1 MKPEFKKQF
10 SEMAEKI
17 SYKYWIIFAAI
28 ASILFGILL
37 FIYLEQKPE
46 TTSPV
51 YSGKKS
57 TVIVAATDISPRTLI
72 QSNMLTTKEIPAE
85 FVPEDAIT
93 DVKDIVGKPAKYQ
106 IMRDDIVTDRK
117 VLMDIKLAGFTG
129 TIPPDCRA
137 ISIGINDITGISGF
151 AKPGDYVDVL
161 VVSGSGN
168 DNRITSNI
176 ILQNILLLAINKTP
190 MYSQRNV
197 VVDTPANNDGNK
209 NNNDNGNSSNNTGN
223 ALGNSQTAPG
233 NTATSALATA
243 TLAVSPRD
251 AMELIAAAQSGTV
264 YLVLRPY
271 KPRDTFTTN
280 TEYSKVTNKGAAPQ
294 GGQPQPVP
302 AGGSQPPSNG
312 AAAPTTPAQSYGSVE
327 VIRGTKVTREGN

>member
-28 ASILFGILL
+28 ASLLFGILL

-46 TTSPV
+46 TPV
-51 YSGKKS
+51 PAYNGEKA
-57 TVIVAATDISPRTLI
+57 TVIVAATDIAPRTLI
-72 QSNMLTTKEIPAE
+72 QSNMLTTKEIPVE
-85 FVPEDAIT
+85 FVPDDAIT
-93 DVKDIVGKPAKYQ
+93 DVKDIVGKPAKFQ

-117 VLMDIKLAGFTG
+117 VLMDIKMAGFTG

-137 ISIGINDITGISGF
+137 ISIGINDVTGISGF

-161 VVSGSGN
+161 VVSGSN
-168 DNRITSNI
+168 SDNRITSNI

-197 VVDTPANNDGNK
+197 VVNTPTSGDGDK
-209 NNNDNGNSSNNTGN
+209 NNNSNNNNNGSV
-223 ALGNSQTAPG
+223 LGNSQPAPS
-233 NTATSALATA
+233 NTASSGVATA

-280 TEYSKVTNKGAAPQ
+280 TEYSKVTNKGATPQ
-294 GGQPQPVP
+294 GGQPMPT
-302 AGGSQPPSNG
+302 GGSQPVSNG
-312 AAAPTTPAQSYGSVE
+312 AAAPAPAQSYGSVE
-327 VIRGTKVTREGN
+327 VIRGTKVTREGA

>member
-17 SYKYWIIFAAI
+17 SYKYWIVFAAI
-28 ASILFGILL
+28 ASLLFGILL

-46 TTSPV
+46 APAPA
-51 YSGKKS
+51 YSGEKA
-57 TVIVAATDISPRTLI
+57 TVIVAATDIAPRTLI
-72 QSNMLTTKEIPAE
+72 QSNMLTTREIPVE

-93 DVKDIVGKPAKYQ
+93 DVRDIVGKPAKYQ

-117 VLMDIKLAGFTG
+117 VLMDIKMAGFTG

-137 ISIGINDITGISGF
+137 ISIGINDVTGISGF

-197 VVDTPANNDGNK
+197 VVNTPTNNEGDK
-209 NNNDNGNSSNNTGN
+209 NNNSNNTN
-223 ALGNSQTAPG
+223 NSNNSVLGNSQPAPS
-233 NTATSALATA
+233 NTASSGVATA

-280 TEYSKVTNKGAAPQ
+280 TEYSKVTNKGATPQ
-294 GGQPQPVP
+294 GGQPQMAPGATGQP
-302 AGGSQPPSNG
+302 ANSG
-312 AAAPTTPAQSYGSVE
+312 APAPAPAPAQTYGSVE
-327 VIRGTKVTREGN
+327 VIRGTTVTREGA

>member
-1 MKPEFKKQF
+1 MKPEFTKQF

-28 ASILFGILL
+28 ASLLFGILL

-46 TTSPV
+46 TPV
-51 YSGKKS
+51 PAYNGEKA
-57 TVIVAATDISPRTLI
+57 TVIVAATDIAPRTLI
-72 QSNMLTTKEIPAE
+72 QSNMLTTKEIPVE
-85 FVPEDAIT
+85 FVPDDAIT
-93 DVKDIVGKPAKYQ
+93 DVKDIVGKPAKFQ

-117 VLMDIKLAGFTG
+117 VLMDIKMAGFTG

-137 ISIGINDITGISGF
+137 ISIGINDVTGISGF

-168 DNRITSNI
+168 DSRITSNI

-197 VVDTPANNDGNK
+197 VVNTPANEDGDK
-209 NNNDNGNSSNNTGN
+209 NNNSNNN
-223 ALGNSQTAPG
+223 SNVQGNSQPAPS
-233 NTATSALATA
+233 NTASSGVATA

-280 TEYSKVTNKGAAPQ
+280 TEYSKVTNKGATPQ
-294 GGQPQPVP
+294 GGQPMP
-302 AGGSQPPSNG
+302 AGGSQPVSNG
-312 AAAPTTPAQSYGSVE
+312 AAAPAPAQSYGSVE
-327 VIRGTKVTREGN
+327 VIRGTKVTREGA

>member
-1 MKPEFKKQF
+1 MKPEFTKQF

-17 SYKYWIIFAAI
+17 SYKYWIVFAAI

-46 TTSPV
+46 TPV
-51 YSGKKS
+51 PAYNGEKA
-57 TVIVAATDISPRTLI
+57 TVIVAATDIAPRTLI
-72 QSNMLTTKEIPAE
+72 QSNMLTTKEIPVE
-85 FVPEDAIT
+85 FVPDDAIT
-93 DVKDIVGKPAKYQ
+93 DVKDIVGKPAKFQ

-117 VLMDIKLAGFTG
+117 VLMDIKMAGFTG

-137 ISIGINDITGISGF
+137 ISIGINDVTGISGF

-168 DNRITSNI
+168 DSRITSNI

-197 VVDTPANNDGNK
+197 VVNTPANEDGDK
-209 NNNDNGNSSNNTGN
+209 NNNSNNNNNGSV
-223 ALGNSQTAPG
+223 LGNSQPAPS
-233 NTATSALATA
+233 NTASSGVATA

-280 TEYSKVTNKGAAPQ
+280 TEYSKVTNKGATPQ
-294 GGQPQPVP
+294 GGQPMP
-302 AGGSQPPSNG
+302 AGGSQPVSNG
-312 AAAPTTPAQSYGSVE
+312 AAAPAPAQSYGSVE
-327 VIRGTKVTREGN
+327 VIRGTKVTREGA

>member
-1 MKPEFKKQF
+1 
-10 SEMAEKI
+10 MAEKI
-17 SYKYWIIFAAI
+17 SYKYWIVFAAI
-28 ASILFGILL
+28 ASLLFGILL

-46 TTSPV
+46 TPV
-51 YSGKKS
+51 PAYNGEKA
-57 TVIVAATDISPRTLI
+57 TVIVAATDIAPRTLI
-72 QSNMLTTKEIPAE
+72 QSNMLTTKEIPVE
-85 FVPEDAIT
+85 FVPDDAIT
-93 DVKDIVGKPAKYQ
+93 DVKDIVGKPAKFQ

-117 VLMDIKLAGFTG
+117 VLMDIKMAGFTG

-137 ISIGINDITGISGF
+137 ISIGINDVTGISGF

-168 DNRITSNI
+168 DSRITSNI

-197 VVDTPANNDGNK
+197 VVNTPANEDGDK
-209 NNNDNGNSSNNTGN
+209 NNNSNNN
-223 ALGNSQTAPG
+223 SNVQGNSQPAPS
-233 NTATSALATA
+233 NTASSGVATA

-280 TEYSKVTNKGAAPQ
+280 TEYSKVTNKGATPQ
-294 GGQPQPVP
+294 GGQPMP
-302 AGGSQPPSNG
+302 AGGGQPVSNG
-312 AAAPTTPAQSYGSVE
+312 AAAPAPAQSYGSVE
-327 VIRGTKVTREGN
+327 VIRGTKVTREGA

>member
-1 MKPEFKKQF
+1 
-10 SEMAEKI
+10 MAEKI
-17 SYKYWIIFAAI
+17 SYKYWIVFAAI
-28 ASILFGILL
+28 ASLLFGILL

-46 TTSPV
+46 TPV
-51 YSGKKS
+51 PAYNGEKA
-57 TVIVAATDISPRTLI
+57 TVIVAATDIAPRTLI
-72 QSNMLTTKEIPAE
+72 QSNMLTTKEIPVE
-85 FVPEDAIT
+85 FVPDDAIT
-93 DVKDIVGKPAKYQ
+93 DVKDIVGKPAKFQ

-117 VLMDIKLAGFTG
+117 VLMDIKMAGFTG

-137 ISIGINDITGISGF
+137 ISIGINDVTGISGF

-168 DNRITSNI
+168 DSRITSNI

-197 VVDTPANNDGNK
+197 VVNTPANEDGDK
-209 NNNDNGNSSNNTGN
+209 NNNSNNN
-223 ALGNSQTAPG
+223 SNVQGNSQPAPS
-233 NTATSALATA
+233 NTASSGVAAA

-280 TEYSKVTNKGAAPQ
+280 TEYSKVTNKGATPQ
-294 GGQPQPVP
+294 GGQPMP
-302 AGGSQPPSNG
+302 AGGGQPVSNG
-312 AAAPTTPAQSYGSVE
+312 AAAPAPAQSYGSVE
-327 VIRGTKVTREGN
+327 VIRGTKVTREGA

>member
-1 MKPEFKKQF
+1 MP
-10 SEMAEKI
+10 AYNGEK
-17 SYKYWIIFAAI
+17 A
-28 ASILFGILL
+28 
-37 FIYLEQKPE
+37 
-46 TTSPV
+46 
-51 YSGKKS
+51 
-57 TVIVAATDISPRTLI
+57 TVIVAATDIAPRTLI
-72 QSNMLTTKEIPAE
+72 QSNMLTTKEIPVE
-85 FVPEDAIT
+85 FVPDDAIT
-93 DVKDIVGKPAKYQ
+93 DVKDIVGKPAKFQ

-117 VLMDIKLAGFTG
+117 VLMDIKMAGFTG

-137 ISIGINDITGISGF
+137 ISIGINDVTGISGF

-168 DNRITSNI
+168 DSRITSNI

-197 VVDTPANNDGNK
+197 VVNTPANEDGDK
-209 NNNDNGNSSNNTGN
+209 NNNSNNN
-223 ALGNSQTAPG
+223 SNVQGNSQPAPS
-233 NTATSALATA
+233 NTASSGVATA

-280 TEYSKVTNKGAAPQ
+280 TEYSKVTNKGATPQ
-294 GGQPQPVP
+294 GGQPMP
-302 AGGSQPPSNG
+302 AAGSQPVSNG
-312 AAAPTTPAQSYGSVE
+312 AAAPAPAQSYGSVE
-327 VIRGTKVTREGN
+327 VIRGTKVTREGA

>member
-46 TTSPV
+46 TTSPA

-93 DVKDIVGKPAKYQ
+93 DVKDIVGKPAKFQ

-117 VLMDIKLAGFTG
+117 VLMDIKMAGFTG

-137 ISIGINDITGISGF
+137 ISIGINDVTGISGF

-161 VVSGSGN
+161 VVSGSN
-168 DNRITSNI
+168 SDNRITSNI

-197 VVDTPANNDGNK
+197 VVNTPANEDGDK
-209 NNNDNGNSSNNTGN
+209 NNNSNNN
-223 ALGNSQTAPG
+223 SNVQGNSQPAPS
-233 NTATSALATA
+233 NTASSGVATA

-280 TEYSKVTNKGAAPQ
+280 TEYSKVTNKGATPQ
-294 GGQPQPVP
+294 GGQPMP
-302 AGGSQPPSNG
+302 AGGSQPVSNG
-312 AAAPTTPAQSYGSVE
+312 AAAPAPAQSYGSVE
-327 VIRGTKVTREGN
+327 VIRGTKVTREGA

>member
-1 MKPEFKKQF
+1 MKPEFTKQF

-28 ASILFGILL
+28 ASLLFGILL

-46 TTSPV
+46 TPV
-51 YSGKKS
+51 PAYNGEKA
-57 TVIVAATDISPRTLI
+57 TVIVAATDIAPRTLI
-72 QSNMLTTKEIPAE
+72 QSNMLTTKEIPVE
-85 FVPEDAIT
+85 FVPDDAIT
-93 DVKDIVGKPAKYQ
+93 DVKDIVGKPAKFQ

-117 VLMDIKLAGFTG
+117 VLMDIKMAGFTG

-137 ISIGINDITGISGF
+137 ISIGINDVTGISGF

-168 DNRITSNI
+168 DSRITSNI

-197 VVDTPANNDGNK
+197 VVNTPASGEGDK
-209 NNNDNGNSSNNTGN
+209 NNNSNNNNNGSV
-223 ALGNSQTAPG
+223 LGNSQPAPS
-233 NTATSALATA
+233 NTASSGVATA

-280 TEYSKVTNKGAAPQ
+280 TEYSKVTNKGATPQ
-294 GGQPQPVP
+294 GGQPMP
-302 AGGSQPPSNG
+302 AGGGQPVSNG
-312 AAAPTTPAQSYGSVE
+312 AAAPAPAQSYGSVE
-327 VIRGTKVTREGN
+327 VIRGTKVTREGA

>member
-28 ASILFGILL
+28 ASLLFGILL

-46 TTSPV
+46 TPV
-51 YSGKKS
+51 PAYNGEKA
-57 TVIVAATDISPRTLI
+57 TVIVAATDIAPRTLI
-72 QSNMLTTKEIPAE
+72 QSNMLTTKEIPVE
-85 FVPEDAIT
+85 FVPDDAIT
-93 DVKDIVGKPAKYQ
+93 DVKDIVGKPAKFQ

-117 VLMDIKLAGFTG
+117 VLMDIKMAGFTG

-137 ISIGINDITGISGF
+137 ISIGINDVTGISGF

-161 VVSGSGN
+161 VVSGSN
-168 DNRITSNI
+168 SDNRITSNI

-197 VVDTPANNDGNK
+197 VVNTPTSGDGDK
-209 NNNDNGNSSNNTGN
+209 NNNSNNNNNGSV
-223 ALGNSQTAPG
+223 LGNSQPAPS
-233 NTATSALATA
+233 NTASSGVATA

-280 TEYSKVTNKGAAPQ
+280 TEYSKVTNKGATPQ
-294 GGQPQPVP
+294 GGQPMP
-302 AGGSQPPSNG
+302 AGGSQPVSNG
-312 AAAPTTPAQSYGSVE
+312 AAAPAPAQSYGSVE
-327 VIRGTKVTREGN
+327 VIRGTKVTREGA

>member
-1 MKPEFKKQF
+1 MKPEFTKQF

-17 SYKYWIIFAAI
+17 SYKYWIVFAAI
-28 ASILFGILL
+28 ASLLFGILL

-46 TTSPV
+46 TPV
-51 YSGKKS
+51 PAYNGEKA
-57 TVIVAATDISPRTLI
+57 TVIVAATDIAPRTLI
-72 QSNMLTTKEIPAE
+72 QSNMLTTKEIPVE
-85 FVPEDAIT
+85 FVPDDAIT
-93 DVKDIVGKPAKYQ
+93 DVKDIVGKPAKFQ
-106 IMRDDIVTDRK
+106 IMRDDIITDRK
-117 VLMDIKLAGFTG
+117 VLMDIKMAGFTG

-168 DNRITSNI
+168 DSRITSNI

-197 VVDTPANNDGNK
+197 VVNTPANEDGDK
-209 NNNDNGNSSNNTGN
+209 NNNSNNN
-223 ALGNSQTAPG
+223 SNVQGNSQPAPS
-233 NTATSALATA
+233 NTASSGVATA

-280 TEYSKVTNKGAAPQ
+280 TEYSKVTNKGATPQ
-294 GGQPQPVP
+294 GGQPMP
-302 AGGSQPPSNG
+302 AGGSQPVSNG
-312 AAAPTTPAQSYGSVE
+312 AAAPAPAQSYGSVE
-327 VIRGTKVTREGN
+327 VIRGTKVTREGA

>member
-1 MKPEFKKQF
+1 MKPEFTKQF

-17 SYKYWIIFAAI
+17 SYKYWIVFAAI

-46 TTSPV
+46 TPV
-51 YSGKKS
+51 PAYNGEKA
-57 TVIVAATDISPRTLI
+57 TVIVAATDIAPRTLI
-72 QSNMLTTKEIPAE
+72 QSNMLTTKEIPVE
-85 FVPEDAIT
+85 FVPDDAIT
-93 DVKDIVGKPAKYQ
+93 DVKDIVGKPAKFQ

-117 VLMDIKLAGFTG
+117 VLMDIKMAGFTG

-137 ISIGINDITGISGF
+137 ISIGINDVTGISGF

-197 VVDTPANNDGNK
+197 VVNTPANGEGDKNYNSNT
-209 NNNDNGNSSNNTGN
+209 NNNGSV
-223 ALGNSQTAPG
+223 LGNSQPAPS
-233 NTATSALATA
+233 NTASSGVATA

-280 TEYSKVTNKGAAPQ
+280 TEYSKVTNKGATPQ
-294 GGQPQPVP
+294 GGQPMP
-302 AGGSQPPSNG
+302 AGGSQPVSNG
-312 AAAPTTPAQSYGSVE
+312 AAAPAPAQSYGSVE
-327 VIRGTKVTREGN
+327 VIRGTKVTREGA

>member
-1 MKPEFKKQF
+1 MKPEFTKQF

-17 SYKYWIIFAAI
+17 SYKYWIVFAAI

-46 TTSPV
+46 TPV
-51 YSGKKS
+51 PAYNGEKA
-57 TVIVAATDISPRTLI
+57 TVIVAATDIAPRTLI
-72 QSNMLTTKEIPAE
+72 QSNMLTTKEIPVE
-85 FVPEDAIT
+85 FVPDDAIT
-93 DVKDIVGKPAKYQ
+93 DVKDIVGKPAKFQ

-117 VLMDIKLAGFTG
+117 VLMDIKMAGFTG

-137 ISIGINDITGISGF
+137 ISIGINDVTGISGF

-168 DNRITSNI
+168 DSRITSNI

-197 VVDTPANNDGNK
+197 VVNTPANEDGDK
-209 NNNDNGNSSNNTGN
+209 NNNSNNN
-223 ALGNSQTAPG
+223 SNVQGNSQPAPS
-233 NTATSALATA
+233 NTASSGVATA

-280 TEYSKVTNKGAAPQ
+280 TEYSKVTNKGATPQ
-294 GGQPQPVP
+294 GGQPMP
-302 AGGSQPPSNG
+302 AGGSQPVSNG
-312 AAAPTTPAQSYGSVE
+312 AAAPAPAQSYGSVE
-327 VIRGTKVTREGN
+327 VIRGTKVTREGA

>member
-28 ASILFGILL
+28 ASLLFGILL

-46 TTSPV
+46 TPV
-51 YSGKKS
+51 PAYNGEKA
-57 TVIVAATDISPRTLI
+57 TVIVAATDIAPRTLI
-72 QSNMLTTKEIPAE
+72 QSNMLTTKEIPVE
-85 FVPEDAIT
+85 FVPDDAIT
-93 DVKDIVGKPAKYQ
+93 DVKDIVGKPAKFQ

-117 VLMDIKLAGFTG
+117 VLMDIKMAGFTG

-137 ISIGINDITGISGF
+137 ISIGINDVTGISGF

-161 VVSGSGN
+161 VVSGSN
-168 DNRITSNI
+168 SDNRITSNI

-197 VVDTPANNDGNK
+197 VVNTPTSGDGDK
-209 NNNDNGNSSNNTGN
+209 NNNSNNNNNGSV
-223 ALGNSQTAPG
+223 LGNSQPAPS
-233 NTATSALATA
+233 NSASSSVATA

-280 TEYSKVTNKGAAPQ
+280 TEYSKVTNKGATPQ
-294 GGQPQPVP
+294 GGQPMP
-302 AGGSQPPSNG
+302 AGGSQPVSNG
-312 AAAPTTPAQSYGSVE
+312 AAAPAPAQSYGSVE
-327 VIRGTKVTREGN
+327 VIRGTKVTREGA

>member
-28 ASILFGILL
+28 ASLLFGILL

-46 TTSPV
+46 TPV
-51 YSGKKS
+51 PAYNGEKA
-57 TVIVAATDISPRTLI
+57 TVIVAATDIAPRTLI
-72 QSNMLTTKEIPAE
+72 QSNMLTTKEIPVE
-85 FVPEDAIT
+85 FVPDDAIT
-93 DVKDIVGKPAKYQ
+93 DVKDIVGKPAKFQ

-117 VLMDIKLAGFTG
+117 VLMDIKMAGFTG

-137 ISIGINDITGISGF
+137 ISIGINDVTGISGF

-161 VVSGSGN
+161 VVSGSN
-168 DNRITSNI
+168 SDNRITSNI

-197 VVDTPANNDGNK
+197 VVNTPANEDGDK
-209 NNNDNGNSSNNTGN
+209 NNNSNNN
-223 ALGNSQTAPG
+223 SNVQGNSQPAPS
-233 NTATSALATA
+233 NTASSGVATA

-280 TEYSKVTNKGAAPQ
+280 TEYSKVTNKGATPQ
-294 GGQPQPVP
+294 GGQPMP
-302 AGGSQPPSNG
+302 AGGSQPVSNG
-312 AAAPTTPAQSYGSVE
+312 AAAPAPAQSYGSVE
-327 VIRGTKVTREGN
+327 VIRGTKVTREGA

>member
-17 SYKYWIIFAAI
+17 SYKYWIVFAAI

-57 TVIVAATDISPRTLI
+57 TVIVAATDIAPRTLI
-72 QSNMLTTKEIPAE
+72 QSNMLTTKEIPVE
-85 FVPEDAIT
+85 FVPDDAIT
-93 DVKDIVGKPAKYQ
+93 DVKDIVGKPAKFQ

-117 VLMDIKLAGFTG
+117 VLMDIKMAGFTG

-137 ISIGINDITGISGF
+137 ISIGINDVTGISGF

-161 VVSGSGN
+161 VVSGSN
-168 DNRITSNI
+168 SDNRITSNI

-197 VVDTPANNDGNK
+197 VVNTPASGEGDK
-209 NNNDNGNSSNNTGN
+209 NNNSNNN
-223 ALGNSQTAPG
+223 SNVQGNSQPAPS
-233 NTATSALATA
+233 NTASSGVATA

-280 TEYSKVTNKGAAPQ
+280 TEYSKVTNKGATPQ
-294 GGQPQPVP
+294 GGQPMP
-302 AGGSQPPSNG
+302 AGGSQPVSNG
-312 AAAPTTPAQSYGSVE
+312 AAAPAPAPAQSYGSVE
-327 VIRGTKVTREGN
+327 VIRGTKVTREGA

>member
-1 MKPEFKKQF
+1 MKPEFTKQF

-93 DVKDIVGKPAKYQ
+93 DVKDIVGKPAKFQ

-117 VLMDIKLAGFTG
+117 VLMDIKMAGFTG

-137 ISIGINDITGISGF
+137 ISIGINDVTGISGF

-168 DNRITSNI
+168 DSRITSNI

-197 VVDTPANNDGNK
+197 VVNTPANEDGDK
-209 NNNDNGNSSNNTGN
+209 NNNSNNN
-223 ALGNSQTAPG
+223 SNVQGNSQPAPS
-233 NTATSALATA
+233 NTASSGVATA

-280 TEYSKVTNKGAAPQ
+280 TEYSKVTNKGATPQ
-294 GGQPQPVP
+294 GGQPMP
-302 AGGSQPPSNG
+302 AGGSQPVSNG
-312 AAAPTTPAQSYGSVE
+312 AAAPAPAQSYGSVE
-327 VIRGTKVTREGN
+327 VIRGTKVTREGA

>member
-1 MKPEFKKQF
+1 MKPEFTKQF

-17 SYKYWIIFAAI
+17 SYKYWIVFAAI
-28 ASILFGILL
+28 ASLLFGILL

-46 TTSPV
+46 TPV
-51 YSGKKS
+51 PAYNGEKA
-57 TVIVAATDISPRTLI
+57 TVIVAATDIAPRTLI
-72 QSNMLTTKEIPAE
+72 QSNMLTTKEIPVE
-85 FVPEDAIT
+85 FVPDDAIT
-93 DVKDIVGKPAKYQ
+93 DVKDIVGKPAKFQ

-117 VLMDIKLAGFTG
+117 VLMDIKMAGFTG

-137 ISIGINDITGISGF
+137 ISIGINDVTGISGF

-168 DNRITSNI
+168 DSRITSNI

-197 VVDTPANNDGNK
+197 VVNTPANEDGDK
-209 NNNDNGNSSNNTGN
+209 NNNSNNN
-223 ALGNSQTAPG
+223 SNVQGNSQPAPS
-233 NTATSALATA
+233 NTASSGVAAA

-280 TEYSKVTNKGAAPQ
+280 TEYSKVTNKGATPQ
-294 GGQPQPVP
+294 GGQPMP
-302 AGGSQPPSNG
+302 AGGGQPVSNG
-312 AAAPTTPAQSYGSVE
+312 AAAPAPAQSYGSVE
-327 VIRGTKVTREGN
+327 VIRGTKVTREGA

>member
-28 ASILFGILL
+28 ASLLFGILL

-46 TTSPV
+46 TPV
-51 YSGKKS
+51 PAYNGEKA
-57 TVIVAATDISPRTLI
+57 TVIVAATDIAPRTLI
-72 QSNMLTTKEIPAE
+72 QSNMLTTKEIPVE
-85 FVPEDAIT
+85 FVPDDAIT
-93 DVKDIVGKPAKYQ
+93 DVKDIVGKPAKFQ

-117 VLMDIKLAGFTG
+117 VLMDIKMAGFTG

-137 ISIGINDITGISGF
+137 ISIGINDVTGISGF

-168 DNRITSNI
+168 DSRITSNI

-197 VVDTPANNDGNK
+197 VVNTPANNDGDK

-223 ALGNSQTAPG
+223 ALGNSQPAPS
-233 NTATSALATA
+233 NTASSGVATA

-280 TEYSKVTNKGAAPQ
+280 TEYSKVTNKGATPQ
-294 GGQPQPVP
+294 GGQPMP
-302 AGGSQPPSNG
+302 AGGSQPVSNG
-312 AAAPTTPAQSYGSVE
+312 AAAPAPAQSYGSVE
-327 VIRGTKVTREGN
+327 VIRGTKVTREGA

>member
-1 MKPEFKKQF
+1 MKPEFTKQF

-17 SYKYWIIFAAI
+17 SYKYWIVFAAI
-28 ASILFGILL
+28 ASLLFGILL

-46 TTSPV
+46 TPV
-51 YSGKKS
+51 PAYNGEKA
-57 TVIVAATDISPRTLI
+57 TVIVAATDIAPRTLI
-72 QSNMLTTKEIPAE
+72 QSNMLTTKEIPVE
-85 FVPEDAIT
+85 FVPDDAIT
-93 DVKDIVGKPAKYQ
+93 DVKDIVGKPAKFQ

-117 VLMDIKLAGFTG
+117 VLMDIKMAGFTG

-137 ISIGINDITGISGF
+137 ISIGINDVTGISGF

-168 DNRITSNI
+168 DSRITSNI

-197 VVDTPANNDGNK
+197 VVNTPANEDGDK
-209 NNNDNGNSSNNTGN
+209 NNNSNNN
-223 ALGNSQTAPG
+223 SNVQGNSQPAPS
-233 NTATSALATA
+233 NTASSGVATA

-280 TEYSKVTNKGAAPQ
+280 TEYSKVTNKGATPQ
-294 GGQPQPVP
+294 GGQPMP
-302 AGGSQPPSNG
+302 AGGGQPVSNG
-312 AAAPTTPAQSYGSVE
+312 AAAPAPAQSYGSVE
-327 VIRGTKVTREGN
+327 VIRGTKVTREGA

>member
-1 MKPEFKKQF
+1 MKPEFTKQF

-28 ASILFGILL
+28 ASLLFGILL

-46 TTSPV
+46 TPV
-51 YSGKKS
+51 PAYNGEKA
-57 TVIVAATDISPRTLI
+57 TVIVAATDIAPRTLI
-72 QSNMLTTKEIPAE
+72 QSNMLTTKEIPVE
-85 FVPEDAIT
+85 FVPDDAIT
-93 DVKDIVGKPAKYQ
+93 DVKDIVGKPAKFQ

-117 VLMDIKLAGFTG
+117 VLMDIKMAGFTG

-137 ISIGINDITGISGF
+137 ISIGINDVTGISGF

-168 DNRITSNI
+168 DSRITSNI

-197 VVDTPANNDGNK
+197 VVNTPANEDGDK
-209 NNNDNGNSSNNTGN
+209 NNNSNNN
-223 ALGNSQTAPG
+223 SNVQGNSQPAPS
-233 NTATSALATA
+233 NTASSGVATA

-280 TEYSKVTNKGAAPQ
+280 TEYSKVTNKGATPQ
-294 GGQPQPVP
+294 GGQPMP
-302 AGGSQPPSNG
+302 AGGSQPVSNG
-312 AAAPTTPAQSYGSVE
+312 AAAPAPSQSYGSVE
-327 VIRGTKVTREGN
+327 VIRGTKVTREGA

>member
-1 MKPEFKKQF
+1 MKPEFTKQF

-17 SYKYWIIFAAI
+17 SYKYWIVFAAI

-46 TTSPV
+46 TPV
-51 YSGKKS
+51 PAYNGEKA
-57 TVIVAATDISPRTLI
+57 TVIVAATDIAPRTLI
-72 QSNMLTTKEIPAE
+72 QSNMLTTKEIPVE
-85 FVPEDAIT
+85 FVPDDAIT
-93 DVKDIVGKPAKYQ
+93 DVKDIVGKPAKFQ

-117 VLMDIKLAGFTG
+117 VLMDIKMAGFTG

-137 ISIGINDITGISGF
+137 ISIGINDVTGISGF

-168 DNRITSNI
+168 DSRITSNI

-197 VVDTPANNDGNK
+197 VVNTPANEDGDK
-209 NNNDNGNSSNNTGN
+209 NNNSNNN
-223 ALGNSQTAPG
+223 SNVQGNSQPAPS
-233 NTATSALATA
+233 NTASSGVATA

-280 TEYSKVTNKGAAPQ
+280 TEYSKVTNKGATPQ
-294 GGQPQPVP
+294 GGQPMP
-302 AGGSQPPSNG
+302 AGGSQPVSNG
-312 AAAPTTPAQSYGSVE
+312 ATAPAPAQSYGSVE
-327 VIRGTKVTREGN
+327 VIRGTKVTREGA

>member
-1 MKPEFKKQF
+1 MKPEFTKQF

-17 SYKYWIIFAAI
+17 SYKYWIVFAAI

-46 TTSPV
+46 TPV
-51 YSGKKS
+51 PAYNGEKA
-57 TVIVAATDISPRTLI
+57 TVIVAATDIAPRTLI
-72 QSNMLTTKEIPAE
+72 QSNMLTTKEIPVE
-85 FVPEDAIT
+85 FVPDDAIT
-93 DVKDIVGKPAKYQ
+93 DVKDIVGKPAKFQ

-117 VLMDIKLAGFTG
+117 VLMDIKMAGFTG

-137 ISIGINDITGISGF
+137 ISIGINDVTGISGF

-168 DNRITSNI
+168 DSRITSNI

-197 VVDTPANNDGNK
+197 VVNTPANEDGDK
-209 NNNDNGNSSNNTGN
+209 NNNNNSNNN
-223 ALGNSQTAPG
+223 SNVQGNSQPAPS
-233 NTATSALATA
+233 NTASSGVATA

-280 TEYSKVTNKGAAPQ
+280 TEYSKVTNKGATPQ
-294 GGQPQPVP
+294 GGQPMP
-302 AGGSQPPSNG
+302 AGGSQPVSNG
-312 AAAPTTPAQSYGSVE
+312 AAAPAPAQSYGSVE
-327 VIRGTKVTREGN
+327 VIRGTKVTREGA

>member
-17 SYKYWIIFAAI
+17 SYKYWIVFAAV

-46 TTSPV
+46 TPV
-51 YSGKKS
+51 PAYNGEKA
-57 TVIVAATDISPRTLI
+57 TVIVAATDIAPRTLI
-72 QSNMLTTKEIPAE
+72 QSNMLTTREIPVE
-85 FVPEDAIT
+85 FVPDDAIT
-93 DVKDIVGKPAKYQ
+93 DVRDIVGKPAKFQ

-117 VLMDIKLAGFTG
+117 VLMDIKMAGFTG

-137 ISIGINDITGISGF
+137 ISIGINDVTGISGF

-197 VVDTPANNDGNK
+197 VVNTPANGDGDQ
-209 NNNDNGNSSNNTGN
+209 NNNGNNNNGS
-223 ALGNSQTAPG
+223 ALGNNQPAPS
-233 NTATSALATA
+233 NTASSGVATA

-280 TEYSKVTNKGAAPQ
+280 TEYSKVTNKGATPQ
-294 GGQPQPVP
+294 GGQPIPP
-302 AGGSQPPSNG
+302 GGSQPVSNG
-312 AAAPTTPAQSYGSVE
+312 AATTAPAQSYGSVE
-327 VIRGTKVTREGN
+327 VIRGTKVTREGA

>member
-1 MKPEFKKQF
+1 MKPEFTKQF

-17 SYKYWIIFAAI
+17 SYKYWIVFAAI

-46 TTSPV
+46 TPV
-51 YSGKKS
+51 PAYNGEKA
-57 TVIVAATDISPRTLI
+57 TVIVAATDIAPRTLI
-72 QSNMLTTKEIPAE
+72 QSNMLTTKEIPVE
-85 FVPEDAIT
+85 FVPDDAIT
-93 DVKDIVGKPAKYQ
+93 DVKDIVGKPAKFQ

-117 VLMDIKLAGFTG
+117 VLMDIKMAGFTG

-137 ISIGINDITGISGF
+137 ISIGINDVTGISGF

-168 DNRITSNI
+168 DSRITSNI

-197 VVDTPANNDGNK
+197 VVNTPANEDGDK
-209 NNNDNGNSSNNTGN
+209 NNNSNNN
-223 ALGNSQTAPG
+223 SNVQGNSQPAPS
-233 NTATSALATA
+233 NTASSGVATA

-280 TEYSKVTNKGAAPQ
+280 TEYSKVTNKGATPQ
-294 GGQPQPVP
+294 GGQPMP
-302 AGGSQPPSNG
+302 AAGSQPVSNG
-312 AAAPTTPAQSYGSVE
+312 AAAPAPAQSYGSVE
-327 VIRGTKVTREGN
+327 VIRGTKVTREGA

>member
-1 MKPEFKKQF
+1 MKPEFTKQF

-28 ASILFGILL
+28 ASLLFGILL

-46 TTSPV
+46 TPV
-51 YSGKKS
+51 PAYNGEKA
-57 TVIVAATDISPRTLI
+57 TVIVAATDIAPRTLI
-72 QSNMLTTKEIPAE
+72 QSNMLTTKEIPVE
-85 FVPEDAIT
+85 FVPDDAIT
-93 DVKDIVGKPAKYQ
+93 DVKDIVGKPAKFQ

-117 VLMDIKLAGFTG
+117 VLMDIKMAGFTG

-168 DNRITSNI
+168 DSRITSNI

-197 VVDTPANNDGNK
+197 VVNTPANDDGDK
-209 NNNDNGNSSNNTGN
+209 NNNSNNN
-223 ALGNSQTAPG
+223 SNVQGNSQPAPS
-233 NTATSALATA
+233 NTASSGVATA

-280 TEYSKVTNKGAAPQ
+280 TEYSKVTNKGATPQ
-294 GGQPQPVP
+294 GGQPMP
-302 AGGSQPPSNG
+302 AGGSQPVSNG
-312 AAAPTTPAQSYGSVE
+312 AAAPAPAQSYGSVE
-327 VIRGTKVTREGN
+327 VIRGTKVTREGA

>member
-1 MKPEFKKQF
+1 MKPEFTKQF

-17 SYKYWIIFAAI
+17 SYKYWIVFAAI

-46 TTSPV
+46 TPV
-51 YSGKKS
+51 PAYNGEKA
-57 TVIVAATDISPRTLI
+57 TVIVAATDIAPRTLI
-72 QSNMLTTKEIPAE
+72 QSNMLTTKEIPVE
-85 FVPEDAIT
+85 FVPDDAIT
-93 DVKDIVGKPAKYQ
+93 DVKDIVGKPAKFQ

-117 VLMDIKLAGFTG
+117 VLMDIKMAGFTG

-137 ISIGINDITGISGF
+137 ISIGINDVTGISGF

-168 DNRITSNI
+168 DSRITSNI

-197 VVDTPANNDGNK
+197 VVNTPANGEGDK
-209 NNNDNGNSSNNTGN
+209 NNNSNTNNNGSV
-223 ALGNSQTAPG
+223 LGNSQPAPS
-233 NTATSALATA
+233 NTASSGVATA

-280 TEYSKVTNKGAAPQ
+280 TEYSKVTNKGATPQ
-294 GGQPQPVP
+294 GGQPMP
-302 AGGSQPPSNG
+302 AGGSQPVSNG
-312 AAAPTTPAQSYGSVE
+312 AAAPAPAQSYGSVE
-327 VIRGTKVTREGN
+327 VIRGTKVTREGA